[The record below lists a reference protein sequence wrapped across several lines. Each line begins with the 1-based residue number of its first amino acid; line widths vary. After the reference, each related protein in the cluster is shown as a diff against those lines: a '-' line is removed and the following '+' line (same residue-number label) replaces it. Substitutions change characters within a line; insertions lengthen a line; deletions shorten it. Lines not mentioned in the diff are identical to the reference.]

1 MSAHS
6 SHTKE
11 VDNPNFSGTEWDLIR
26 GLASENGQGDTTT
39 CTDAGLDTDKIVS
52 DMEQIFADITVR
64 IKESSVV
71 VQGMETFIKRYKDMS
86 SRGKFANAALA
97 ISLHR
102 FGWVFGGTTKNT
114 QGGFL
119 RRGRRIPVNAKAS
132 GRRRGTLSR
141 GKAKVTPGRPKRA
154 CYPSLGPRPIFF

>member
-71 VQGMETFIKRYKDMS
+71 AQGMETFI
-86 SRGKFANAALA
+86 
-97 ISLHR
+97 
-102 FGWVFGGTTKNT
+102 
-114 QGGFL
+114 
-119 RRGRRIPVNAKAS
+119 
-132 GRRRGTLSR
+132 
-141 GKAKVTPGRPKRA
+141 
-154 CYPSLGPRPIFF
+154 